1 MKKHATR
8 VLAGALVLGLNAA
21 PVHAFHCPLLVK
33 ECLALVAKM
42 DRRADTNKK
51 KLAKAKQGCE
61 EALSRHEAGQHK
73 PAVLTAG
80 KAIIRA
86 GKAVNPSLSATGN
99 GSGGGDGGY

>member
-8 VLAGALVLGLNAA
+8 ILAGALVLGLNAA

-73 PAVLTAG
+73 PAVLTVG
-80 KAIIRA
+80 KAIIQA
-86 GKAVNPSLSATGN
+86 GKAVKPSPGN
-99 GSGGGDGGY
+99 GGGGGDGGY

>member
-1 MKKHATR
+1 MKKHATWI
-8 VLAGALVLGLNAA
+8 LAGALVLGLNAA

-42 DRRADTNKK
+42 DSRADTNKK

-61 EALSRHEAGQHK
+61 EALSHHEAGQHK
-73 PAVLTAG
+73 SAVLTAG

-86 GKAVNPSLSATGN
+86 GKAVNPSLSATDN
-99 GSGGGDGGY
+99 SGGGGEGGY

>member
-8 VLAGALVLGLNAA
+8 VLAGALVLGLHAA

-61 EALSRHEAGQHK
+61 EALRRHQAGQHK
-73 PAVLTAG
+73 PAVLTVG

-86 GKAVNPSLSATGN
+86 GKAVNPSPGN
-99 GSGGGDGGY
+99 GGGGEM